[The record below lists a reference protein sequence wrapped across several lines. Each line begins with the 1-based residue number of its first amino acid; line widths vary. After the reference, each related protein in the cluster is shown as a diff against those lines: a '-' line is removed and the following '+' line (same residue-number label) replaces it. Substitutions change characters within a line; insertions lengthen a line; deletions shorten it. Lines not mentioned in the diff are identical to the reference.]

1 MVNHAEAHGLLLRF
15 MAKCFIS
22 DTTFSLLSLCR
33 KMCQNMFFEQSVL
46 FRFFFR
52 KGYFIL
58 LVFEG
63 RLDSY
68 NC

>member
-1 MVNHAEAHGLLLRF
+1 
-15 MAKCFIS
+15 
-22 DTTFSLLSLCR
+22 
-33 KMCQNMFFEQSVL
+33 MFFEQSVL